1 LSDETEKYHLR
12 LAKAENILLAAALD
26 SALSTN

>member
-1 LSDETEKYHLR
+1 MVKTQQKPR
-12 LAKAENILLAAALD
+12 PAKAENILLAAALD